1 MRKNI
6 LGLDLGTTSIG
17 WAQVIED
24 DLPENSEIVQIGVR
38 VNPLTTEEQTNFEK
52 GKPITTNANRTLKR
66 GMRRNLDRYQ
76 LRRKNLI
83 ECLKKANIITD
94 SSKLAEDG
102 KHTTHE
108 TWRLRARA
116 VTEKIEKEEF
126 ARVLLAIN
134 KKRGYKSSRKSRNEE
149 EGHAIEGMAVAKKL
163 YDENLTPGQLAFQ
176 LLMEGKKAIP
186 EFYRSDLQAEFDKVW
201 NKQKS
206 FYPEFLTDELYQA
219 LKGQDKENTRSKI
232 LRIAG
237 IYTAD
242 IKDLE
247 EHLKS
252 EKTVGLT
259 AKEKKKLQGYK
270 WRNEAVNTQLTKEQ
284 AAYVLTEINNDINQS
299 SGYLGEI
306 SDRSK
311 ELYFNKLTVGQYL
324 YNQLLKNPHTRLK
337 NQVFYR
343 QDYLDE
349 FEAIWEEQRKYYP
362 ELTPEL
368 KEEIRDIVIFYQRK
382 LKSQKGLVSF
392 CELESKE
399 VVVNGKK
406 KIIGAR
412 VAPRSSPLFQEF
424 KIWQNLHNVSI
435 KKKGCRKRLAKE
447 IAKPGEESSEIFPL
461 DFDTKKQLFEEL
473 NIKGNLSSARVLEFL
488 GKKPSEWELKY
499 SQLEGNRTNQALYN
513 AYLKIL
519 EVEGYNEEL
528 LKLSGK
534 DDIDVADLKTPAAEI
549 KEMVRS
555 VFSLLGIDTGIL
567 DFNAELEK
575 QEFLK

>member
-1 MRKNI
+1 M
-6 LGLDLGTTSIG
+6 
-17 WAQVIED
+17 
-24 DLPENSEIVQIGVR
+24 R
-38 VNPLTTEEQTNFEK
+38 VNPLTTKEQTNFEK

-219 LKGQDKENTRSKI
+219 LKGQGKENTRSKI

-247 EHLKS
+247 KHLKS

-259 AKEKKKLQGYK
+259 AREKKKLQGYK
-270 WRNEAVNTQLTKEQ
+270 WRNDAVNTQLTKEQ